1 MLQIVK
7 KFNLST
13 DKETR
18 HQYLSLCYEKIFLE
32 FKLKEINILE
42 IGILRGHS
50 LILWHEFFPLA
61 SIYGIDNKVNL
72 DVEYIKSFKRIK
84 KVRIADAYLKSSL
97 DGFPNFDIVIDDGSH
112 YLNDQIKFI
121 CNLFPKLNNNGIM
134 VIEDIRGSKE
144 VLALLDLAKNLKLE
158 TTLFDL
164 RLETKNDDSIILV
177 CKKLI

>member
-1 MLQIVK
+1 LA
-7 KFNLST
+7 
-13 DKETR
+13 R
-18 HQYLSLCYEKIFLE
+18 
-32 FKLKEINILE
+32 
-42 IGILRGHS
+42 HS

-61 SIYGIDNKVNL
+61 SIYGIDNEVNL

-97 DGFPNFDIVIDDGSH
+97 VGFPNFDIVIDDGSH

-121 CNLFPKLNNNGIM
+121 CNLLPKLNNNGIM

-158 TTLFDL
+158 TSLFDL